1 VLESLLDI
9 RTTVSK
15 DLPQDRADAV
25 VALLGLALDKFVDY
39 GSGQCVWDS
48 TRLKV
53 AHSFN
58 LHDYRIRWNPAEFDA
73 AHSLLPWSVEQVCD
87 AYKGIAVLAS
97 ARTESALFNGAK
109 PSPVC
114 LRRGNVSSLEFLA
127 PKSVQHICVD
137 PPYYD
142 NVMYAECAD
151 FFYVWM
157 KRALGGLYPGLFED
171 ELTNKDDEAVAN
183 SSRFRGVAKTAKA
196 MAELADAD
204 YEHKMAAAFREM
216 GRVLGDGGILTVMFT
231 HKQAQ
236 AWNALATSL
245 IGSGFSIRSS
255 WPVHTESEH
264 SLHIAKKNAAQ
275 STILLSCRKREKA
288 GEPVWWDDLKGQVR
302 RAAKEKAQ
310 EFEQLGI
317 KGVDLYI
324 STFGPVLSI
333 LSENW
338 PVLTSEVDERTGQ
351 PKPLR
356 PEVALDIARE
366 EVVALRRKGLLLGRQ
381 VQFDPFTDWYL
392 MAWDAFKAE
401 EFPGD
406 EARKLAIALGLDLE
420 RQVVAQKKLVAKK
433 GSTVVLQQP
442 DKRRQRH
449 LVDPNLT
456 AFDCW
461 VDAAHTAMLLYKEDG
476 AAACETFLKQA
487 GLLTDGT
494 FKACLQ
500 AMINAIP
507 RTKKKDKF
515 VRPEAEVLESLRLA
529 FFDDLVAPPDEAPPQ
544 VQVQLDFSFDAE
556 QPAEPGGDVES
567 DGDEEGEESEE

>member
-1 VLESLLDI
+1 M
-9 RTTVSK
+9 
-15 DLPQDRADAV
+15 
-25 VALLGLALDKFVDY
+25 LALIFDKFTDY
-39 GSGQCVWDS
+39 NSGQCVWDS
-48 TRLKV
+48 TRRKV

-58 LHDYRIRWNPAEFDA
+58 LHDFRIRWNPGEFDA
-73 AHSLLPWSVEQVCD
+73 SRNLLPWAVAQVCD
-87 AYKGIAVLAS
+87 AYRGLVELAVGHRDSLFAARHS
-97 ARTESALFNGAK
+97 AA
-109 PSPVC
+109 VDI
-114 LRRGNVSSLEFLA
+114 RRGNASDMGHI
-127 PKSVQHICVD
+127 PDHSVHHVCVD

-157 KRALGGLYPGLFED
+157 KRTIGNAFPEFFAE
-171 ELTNKDDEAVAN
+171 ELTNKDDETVAN
-183 SSRFRGVAKTAKA
+183 SSRFRGVTPIARKCTE
-196 MAELADAD
+196 MAGAD
-204 YEHKMAAAFREM
+204 YERKMAAAFREM
-216 GRVLGDGGILTVMFT
+216 HRVLTDDGVLTVMFT
-231 HKQAQ
+231 HKKVE
-236 AWNALATSL
+236 AWDTLATSL
-245 IGSGFSIRSS
+245 IGAGFVIKSS

-264 SLHIAKKNAAQ
+264 SLHQAKKNAAQ
-275 STILLSCRKREKA
+275 STILLSCRKRGQT

-302 RAAKEKAQ
+302 RTAREKAS
-310 EFEQLGI
+310 EFEALGI

-476 AAACETFLKQA
+476 AAACETLLKQA

-556 QPAEPGGDVES
+556 QPAEPGGDEES
-567 DGDEEGEESEE
+567 DGDEGDEESEE